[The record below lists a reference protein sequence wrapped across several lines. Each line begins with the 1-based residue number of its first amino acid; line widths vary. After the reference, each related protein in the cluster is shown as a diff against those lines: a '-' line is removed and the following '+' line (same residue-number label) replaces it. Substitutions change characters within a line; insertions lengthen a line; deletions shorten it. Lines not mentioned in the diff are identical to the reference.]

1 MRSVSTPPARPS
13 RKDLVTTGKA
23 AAATGVSHRSLLY
36 WVSKGWIT
44 PTWRSPSGRY
54 MWSVEH
60 LESQL
65 ATMAELPDGEPAP
78 DES

>member
-1 MRSVSTPPARPS
+1 
-13 RKDLVTTGKA
+13 
-23 AAATGVSHRSLLY
+23 LLY

-54 MWSVEH
+54 MWLVAH

-65 ATMAELPDGEPAP
+65 AAMEQPPPEQ
-78 DES
+78 E

>member
-1 MRSVSTPPARPS
+1 MRSVSTPSSGPAR
-13 RKDLVTTGKA
+13 RDLVSTGKA
-23 AAATGVSHRSLLY
+23 ADAVGVSHRSLLY
-36 WVSKGWIT
+36 WVSKGWIR

-65 ATMAELPDGEPAP
+65 AKMEELPPTE
-78 DES
+78 E

>member
-1 MRSVSTPPARPS
+1 MRSVSTPPTRPS

-23 AAATGVSHRSLLY
+23 AEAVGVSHRSLLY
-36 WVSKGWIT
+36 WVSKGWIK

-65 ATMAELPDGEPAP
+65 AEMEEMPPEQQ
-78 DES
+78 

>member
-1 MRSVSTPPARPS
+1 
-13 RKDLVTTGKA
+13 
-23 AAATGVSHRSLLY
+23 VSHRSLLY
-36 WVSKGWIT
+36 WVSKGWIK

-65 ATMAELPDGEPAP
+65 AEMEELPPEQQ
-78 DES
+78 